1 MKMNGKE
8 NSLNYIQARSSQKWR
23 DYKAAMIDFIQ
34 KLEDNNGCSVVDKPA
49 IDGYPQISLV
59 RVVYSLKQ
67 KQD

>member
-34 KLEDNNGCSVVDKPA
+34 KLEDNNGFSVVDKNLQM
-49 IDGYPQISLV
+49 QIS
-59 RVVYSLKQ
+59 
-67 KQD
+67 